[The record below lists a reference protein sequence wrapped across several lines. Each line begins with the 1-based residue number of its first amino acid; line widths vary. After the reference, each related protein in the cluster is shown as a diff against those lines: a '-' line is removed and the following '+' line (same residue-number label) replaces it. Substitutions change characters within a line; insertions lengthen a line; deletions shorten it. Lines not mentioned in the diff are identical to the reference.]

1 MPRKKA
7 KKKITKSTKSK
18 GEKVEKRKKEL
29 SKVKEEKTSKGIP
42 YEEVFALVERYA
54 YVLPENLR
62 QELIDKIIEYEMNH
76 EEAVELLEEV
86 IRRYQRSLVD
96 PGEAVGM
103 VAAQSVGEPSTQMT
117 LRTFHFAGVREFNVT
132 LGLPRLIEIVDARR
146 VPSTPIM
153 HIYLEDDVKN
163 DRDKVLEIARKIE
176 LTTVE
181 NIAKDVILDYLESSI
196 IIDLDP
202 EMLENR
208 GVSVDDVL
216 KMLNRIKGKK
226 GKIERQEDYTIVFY
240 TGIDEI
246 SRLKRMF
253 DRVLGLRLKGI
264 KGINHTI
271 IRYDEEK
278 KEYMIIAE
286 GSNLAA
292 VLQVDGVDIRRTRT
306 NNISEI
312 LEVLGIEATRTA
324 IIEEMNNV
332 LSEQG
337 LDVDIR
343 HIMLIADAMTL
354 TGRLRQVGRHGVA
367 GEKTSVLARAAF
379 EVTVKHLT
387 DAAMRGEVD
396 DLRGVTENV
405 IIGSR
410 PIPLGTGIVKLLM
423 KYGFNP
429 KER

>member
-1 MPRKKA
+1 MGRKKS
-7 KKKITKSTKSK
+7 KSEKTKRGKVKKSK
-18 GEKVEKRKKEL
+18 KERVKVVEKKEGIV
-29 SKVKEEKTSKGIP
+29 SGIGREEAFS
-42 YEEVFALVERYA
+42 LVERYT
-54 YVLPENLR
+54 YTLPQKLR
-62 QELIDKIIEYEMNH
+62 DELIEKMLQYNMTK
-76 EEAVELLEEV
+76 EEALEMIEEV
-86 IRRYQRSLVD
+86 VKKYQKSLVD

-117 LRTFHFAGVREFNVT
+117 LRTFHYAGVREFNVT

-153 HIYLEDDVKN
+153 HIYLEDNVK
-163 DRDKVLEIARKIE
+163 RDKEKVLDIARKIE
-176 LTTVE
+176 LTTIE
-181 NIAKDVILDYLESSI
+181 NIAKDVTLDYLESSI

-208 GVSVDDVL
+208 GVTVEDVI
-216 KMLNRIKGKK
+216 KMLNRVKGKK
-226 GKIERQEDYTIVFY
+226 GRVERQSEYTIIFY
-240 TGIDEI
+240 TGIEDV
-246 SRLKRMF
+246 SRLRRMF
-253 DRVLGLRLKGI
+253 DRILGLRLKGI
-264 KGINHTI
+264 KGIKHTI

-278 KEYMIIAE
+278 KEYMIVAE

-292 VLQVDGVDIRRTRT
+292 VLQVEGVDARRTRT
-306 NNISEI
+306 NDINEI
-312 LEVLGIEATRTA
+312 QEVLGIEATRTA
-324 IIEEMNNV
+324 IIEEMSNV
-332 LSEQG
+332 LNEQG

-367 GEKTSVLARAAF
+367 GEKLSVLARAAF

-387 DAAMRGEVD
+387 DAAMRGEID
-396 DLRGVTENV
+396 ELRGVTENV

-423 KYGFNP
+423 WYGFNP
-429 KER
+429 KEQ

>member
-1 MPRKKA
+1 LPRKKA
-7 KKKITKSTKSK
+7 KKTTRSK
-18 GEKVEKRKKEL
+18 KRASRKK
-29 SKVKEEKTSKGIP
+29 KKTVKAVKEEKRISRGIS
-42 YEEVFALVERYA
+42 YEEAFALVERYS
-54 YVLPENLR
+54 YILPQNLR
-62 QELIDKIIEYEMNH
+62 EELISKIIENEMNH
-76 EEAVELLEEV
+76 EEATELLNEV
-86 IRRYQRSLVD
+86 VRRYQNSLVD

-163 DRDKVLEIARKIE
+163 DKDKVLDIARKIE

-181 NIAKDVILDYLESSI
+181 NIAKDVTLDYLESSI

-208 GVSVDDVL
+208 GVTVEDVL

-226 GKIERQEDYTIVFY
+226 GRIERQGDYTIVFY
-240 TGIDEI
+240 TGIDDI
-246 SRLKRMF
+246 SRLRRMF

-271 IRYDEEK
+271 IRYDEEN

-292 VLQVDGVDIRRTRT
+292 VLQVEGVDIRRTRT

-324 IIEEMNNV
+324 IIEEMSNV

-367 GEKTSVLARAAF
+367 GEKASVLARAAF

-429 KER
+429 KEQ

>member
-7 KKKITKSTKSK
+7 KKTTRSK
-18 GEKVEKRKKEL
+18 KRASRKK
-29 SKVKEEKTSKGIP
+29 KKTVKAVKEEKRISRGIS
-42 YEEVFALVERYA
+42 YEEAFALVERYS
-54 YVLPENLR
+54 YILPQNLR
-62 QELIDKIIEYEMNH
+62 EELISKIIENEMNH
-76 EEAVELLEEV
+76 EEATELLNEV
-86 IRRYQRSLVD
+86 VRRYQNSLVD

-163 DRDKVLEIARKIE
+163 DKDKVLDIARKIE

-181 NIAKDVILDYLESSI
+181 NIAKDVTLDYLESSI

-208 GVSVDDVL
+208 GVTVEDVL

-226 GKIERQEDYTIVFY
+226 GRIERQGDYTIVFY
-240 TGIDEI
+240 TGIDDI
-246 SRLKRMF
+246 SRLRRMF

-271 IRYDEEK
+271 IRYDEEN

-292 VLQVDGVDIRRTRT
+292 VLQVEGVDIRRTRT

-324 IIEEMNNV
+324 IIEEMSNV

-367 GEKTSVLARAAF
+367 GEKASVLARAAF

-429 KER
+429 KEQ

>member
-7 KKKITKSTKSK
+7 KKTTRSK
-18 GEKVEKRKKEL
+18 KRASRKK
-29 SKVKEEKTSKGIP
+29 KKTVKAVKEEKRVSRGIS
-42 YEEVFALVERYA
+42 YEEAFALVERYS
-54 YVLPENLR
+54 YILPQNLR
-62 QELIDKIIEYEMNH
+62 EELISKIIENEMNH
-76 EEAVELLEEV
+76 EEATELLNEV
-86 IRRYQRSLVD
+86 VRRYQNSLVD

-163 DRDKVLEIARKIE
+163 DKDKVLDIARKIE

-181 NIAKDVILDYLESSI
+181 NIAKDVTLDYLESSI

-208 GVSVDDVL
+208 GVTVEDVL

-226 GKIERQEDYTIVFY
+226 GRIERQGDYTIVFY
-240 TGIDEI
+240 TGIDDI
-246 SRLKRMF
+246 SRLRRMF

-271 IRYDEEK
+271 IRYDEEN

-292 VLQVDGVDIRRTRT
+292 VLQVEGVDIRRTRT

-324 IIEEMNNV
+324 IIEEMSNV

-367 GEKTSVLARAAF
+367 GEKASVLARAAF

-423 KYGFNP
+423 KYGFYP
-429 KER
+429 KEQ